1 MKINFI
7 TNLSLN
13 ETSGGWSGISART
26 FEQLKNFSTVNY
38 IGPINPKYPIL
49 QKAWSKL
56 LRTIGLKGD
65 FTLFAKSRLEKIAKK
80 YLLLK
85 KDKCDIDF
93 FHGATPWL
101 LCKPESKYVTYI
113 DATFSLYLDIF
124 SKQDMFRS
132 KHIQSIIEME
142 CRWLREAE
150 AVFFG
155 SDWVKDHAIK
165 EYALC
170 EDKCHTIWVGGNI
183 PVPESDEFSGG
194 IKFLF
199 ISLDFVK
206 KGGLYCVEA
215 FKSIRIEFPNAEL
228 TIIGQKP
235 PLEVLETP
243 GVNYVGYLRK
253 GVKAELEYFQ
263 SLLSKATGL
272 VHPTLMDTM
281 GMVLI
286 EAGYFGCP
294 SITTRK
300 FGIPELVKD
309 KETGFLLDT
318 PISTDQI
325 VEFMR
330 LLCNNNNN
338 EDYYMLRKNAR
349 EYTSSNLTWEAYG
362 RRIQNVLKKISI

>member
-7 TNLSLN
+7 TNLSLS

-26 FEQLKNFSTVNY
+26 FEQLKKNSTVNF
-38 IGPINPKYPIL
+38 IGPINPQYPIF

-56 LRTIGLKGD
+56 LRTIGFKGD
-65 FTLFAKSRLEKIAKK
+65 FTLFSKSRLEEIAKE
-80 YLLLK
+80 YMLLK
-85 KDKCDIDF
+85 KDECDFDF
-93 FHGATPWL
+93 FHGATPWV
-101 LCKPESKYVTYI
+101 LCKPESKYVSYI
-113 DATFSLYLDIF
+113 DATFSLYLDVF
-124 SKQDMFRS
+124 SKREMFSS
-132 KHIQSIIEME
+132 KQIESIINME
-142 CRWLREAE
+142 GCWLREAD

-155 SDWVKDHAIK
+155 SNWVKDHAIK
-165 EYALC
+165 EYGLC
-170 EDKCHTIWVGGNI
+170 QDKCHTIWVGGNI
-183 PVPESDEFSGG
+183 PIPENDKFSGG

-215 FKSIRIEFPNAEL
+215 FKSIRKEFPTAEL

-235 PLEVLETP
+235 PLEILEIP
-243 GVNYVGYLRK
+243 GVSYAGYLRK
-253 GVKAELEYFQ
+253 GVKDELNYFQ
-263 SLLSKATGL
+263 SMLASATGL
-272 VHPTLMDTM
+272 IHPTLMDTM

-309 KETGFLLDT
+309 RETGFLLDV
-318 PISTDQI
+318 PVSINQL

-330 LLCNNNNN
+330 LLCKNDEN
-338 EDYYMLRKNAR
+338 YHMLRKNTK
-349 EYTSSNLTWEAYG
+349 EYTSSHLTWEAYG
-362 RRIQNVLKKISI
+362 RRIYNVLEKTNI